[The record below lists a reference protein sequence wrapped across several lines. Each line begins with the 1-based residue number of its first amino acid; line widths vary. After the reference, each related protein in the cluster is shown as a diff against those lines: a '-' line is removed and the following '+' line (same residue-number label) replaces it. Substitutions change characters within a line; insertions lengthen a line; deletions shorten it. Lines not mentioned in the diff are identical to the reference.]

1 MKQKDIAIIIIAAFF
16 AGLISFFGSQA
27 LFASKPN
34 RTMTAEKVDKITSE
48 FTKPDTAVF
57 NKNAINP
64 TKLIQ
69 IGDSSNTKP
78 F

>member
-1 MKQKDIAIIIIAAFF
+1 MKQKDIALILIVVFF
-16 AGLISFFGSQA
+16 AAVVSFFGSQA

-34 RTMTAEKVDKITSE
+34 RNLTAEKVDKVTGE
-48 FTKPDTAVF
+48 FVKPDPAVF

-69 IGDSSNTKP
+69 IGDGSNPKP